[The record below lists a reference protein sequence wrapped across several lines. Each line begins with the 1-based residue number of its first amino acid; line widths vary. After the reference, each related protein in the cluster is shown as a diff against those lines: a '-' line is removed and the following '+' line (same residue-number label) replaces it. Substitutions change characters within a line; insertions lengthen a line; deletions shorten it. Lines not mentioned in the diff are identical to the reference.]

1 MLRGCQL
8 CTSDYEVL
16 ELGKSIEK
24 LVQSQD
30 NVRAIPQIDFSW
42 NTNLYDF
49 AYLRH
54 YFALLYRDGSGVDIV
69 APNRN

>member
-1 MLRGCQL
+1 MVIGAEAWVLRGCQL

-30 NVRAIPQIDFSW
+30 NVRAIAQIEDK
-42 NTNLYDF
+42 N
-49 AYLRH
+49 A
-54 YFALLYRDGSGVDIV
+54 
-69 APNRN
+69 